1 MVQAMAT
8 NVTLKARRMMQSDL
22 DEVLEIERASFPAP
36 WTRVM
41 FQEEMANRSARLVV
55 FIEGERIAGYM
66 CFWEVLDEAHLLNI
80 AVHPERRG
88 RGYGKYIMDRLEELC
103 RKDGLKRIVLDVA
116 RRNAA
121 GRALYRK
128 CGFSSIGFRKNYY
141 TIVGD
146 DAIVMERWLGS
157 VQREEAREGSDRS

>member
-1 MVQAMAT
+1 MAT
-8 NVTLKARRMMQSDL
+8 DVNLKARRMMQSDL

-36 WTRVM
+36 WTRAM

-55 FIEGERIAGYM
+55 FVEGSRIAGYM

-80 AVHPERRG
+80 AVHPERR
-88 RGYGKYIMDRLEELC
+88 RQGYGRHIMDRLVELC
-103 RKDGLKRIVLDVA
+103 RKDGLKRIVLDVG

-141 TIVGD
+141 TVVGD

-157 VQREEAREGSDRS
+157 AQAEEAREGSE